1 MSQNEI
7 WGQPERML
15 KVLRALAALQR
26 WEVREIPLMRTLSGR
41 QLYFGIIAQMQQ
53 GLEEAIQVESLKELY
68 FGSGMSVS
76 ERCVRLK
83 LREFEREGLV
93 CAERNK
99 SDLRSRNL
107 VLDETLKQQM
117 GQHADAAY
125 RLLGEEIVVV
135 G

>member
-1 MSQNEI
+1 
-7 WGQPERML
+7 
-15 KVLRALAALQR
+15 
-26 WEVREIPLMRTLSGR
+26 MRTLSGR

-93 CAERNK
+93 RAERNK

-107 VLDETLKQQM
+107 VLDEALKHQM

-125 RLLGEEIVVV
+125 RLLGEEIIVV